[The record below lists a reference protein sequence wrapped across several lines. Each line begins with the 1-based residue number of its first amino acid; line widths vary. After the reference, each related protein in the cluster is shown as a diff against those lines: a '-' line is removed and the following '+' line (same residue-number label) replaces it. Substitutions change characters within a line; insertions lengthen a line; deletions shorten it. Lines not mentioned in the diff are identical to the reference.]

1 MAGAI
6 AAAILALINLSVYL
20 ITKRERRKPSEPYA
34 RADPLRVT
42 SAGVSAYGV
51 TRTVPLTAGRSRSRR
66 VTVAAAGRPLPYQ
79 VKVVEAVVEQQD
91 GSS

>member
-42 SAGVSAYGV
+42 SAGVRLWRDSDRAVDGWPVTFAPSYSRGCWQTSALSGE
-51 TRTVPLTAGRSRSRR
+51 G
-66 VTVAAAGRPLPYQ
+66 G
-79 VKVVEAVVEQQD
+79 
-91 GSS
+91 